1 MYLELVGIV
10 GSTSEGGCEY
20 DLQQPMQDSES
31 RPSPYLVA
39 CYHCLSRAGRRSEAT
54 WTVNRSPA
62 SSILTNHPYETR
74 LSFLGPGT
82 KCFHNLSRLSM
93 YLYTCVHSCT
103 CMSLA
108 NQQYPIPPSLRTLM
122 PSLCRL
128 KTLLHVRILVMGF

>member
-82 KCFHNLSRLSM
+82 KCFHNLSLLSM
-93 YLYTCVHSCT
+93 YLYTCVHSCMHA
-103 CMSLA
+103 CH
-108 NQQYPIPPSLRTLM
+108 LRTNNIQSHRHSE
-122 PSLCRL
+122 PSCHPYAVLRHCF
-128 KTLLHVRILVMGF
+128 MSGF